1 MNTPYI
7 DPRAARS
14 RIALLKTGLSVLIT
28 NKEASLT
35 EIAQQAGVGRATVYR
50 QFETRESLIEAI
62 AIDCVDRMK
71 EITANIENEAASGLD
86 AFRLLFLYMA
96 PFTKE
101 MQFLMHLDDHLRND
115 ELDLDNEYER
125 LQQEILGFIV
135 KAQSNGDIRQD
146 LPADWIVNFIDG
158 LFFAGWMQQEAGAS
172 PELAAELMFASFS
185 TGASLRTI
193 IRS

>member
-14 RIALLKTGLSVLIT
+14 RVALLKTGLSVLIT
-28 NKEASLT
+28 NKDASLT

-71 EITANIENEAASGLD
+71 EITANIEQEATSGLD
-86 AFRLLFLYMA
+86 VFRLLFLYMA
-96 PFTKE
+96 PFTQE
-101 MQFLMHLDDHLRND
+101 MQFLMHLDDHLRNG

-125 LQQEILGFIV
+125 LQQEILTFIV
-135 KAQSNGDIRQD
+135 NAQRHGDIGQD
-146 LPADWIVNFIDG
+146 LPADWIVNLIDG
-158 LFFAGWMQQEAGAS
+158 LFFAGWMQQEAGTS
-172 PELAAELMFASFS
+172 PEQAAELMYVSFAKGVS
-185 TGASLRTI
+185 
-193 IRS
+193 